1 MIKCCFNI
9 NNEIINYQLRSSSTT
24 AVYAKLSPRRK
35 NFTAKKNKKNKNSHQ
50 HQHRHHQ
57 GHH

>member
-35 NFTAKKNKKNKNSHQ
+35 NFTAKKKKK
-50 HQHRHHQ
+50 
-57 GHH
+57 